1 MKGFPMK
8 MTWTMAAVVL
18 CASSQA
24 WAIRVANEAPPVTGS
39 TSQVSPP
46 NAAAAA
52 VAAAAAASHADDSSS
67 LREGAI
73 TGVSTNH
80 DQIEVNGS
88 WLKLAPGKT
97 RLFRRGTAVT
107 GDVLVK
113 GQIVKFT
120 LLPGD
125 AQRSTLGVVYVP

>member
-1 MKGFPMK
+1 MKI
-8 MTWTMAAVVL
+8 TWTMAAVVL

-24 WAIRVANEAPPVTGS
+24 WAIRVANEAPSVTGS
-39 TSQVSPP
+39 TAQVSPP
-46 NAAAAA
+46 NA

-88 WLKLAPGKT
+88 WLKLAAGKT

-107 GDVLVK
+107 GEVLAK

-120 LLPGD
+120 LMPGD

>member
-8 MTWTMAAVVL
+8 ITWTMAAVVL
-18 CASSQA
+18 CASSQT
-24 WAIRVANEAPPVTGS
+24 WAIRVANEVPPVTGS

-46 NAAAAA
+46 NAAA
-52 VAAAAAASHADDSSS
+52 AAAAAASHADDSSS

-120 LLPGD
+120 LMPGD

>member
-8 MTWTMAAVVL
+8 ITWTIAAVVL

-24 WAIRVANEAPPVTGS
+24 WAIRVANEVPRATGL
-39 TSQVSPP
+39 TSQVTSPS
-46 NAAAAA
+46 AAAL
-52 VAAAAAASHADDSSS
+52 AAAASHADDSSS

-88 WLKLAPGKT
+88 WLKLAAGKT
-97 RLFRRGTAVT
+97 RLFRRGAAVT

-113 GQIVKFT
+113 GQIVQFT
-120 LLPGD
+120 LMPGD